1 MHIMHP
7 RAESAAP
14 SSLALPT
21 IHQPPPNLTC
31 CRRTANLAGLHPPRS
46 KSREP
51 LQNAVSPL
59 QCALHSLQAE
69 LDRRGLA
76 HTVIMEDGPRSR
88 GAVLRAKPDAALKL
102 LTQPLRPYVRVTP
115 VNPSQRQQRQ
125 HVAAG
130 SAGAAAQE
138 PTPAAPGESQQQQQ
152 QRKTT
157 VSSQRAS
164 HHHC

>member
-76 HTVIMEDGPRSR
+76 HTVIMEDGHVHEAQCFAPN
-88 GAVLRAKPDAALKL
+88 
-102 LTQPLRPYVRVTP
+102 LTPHLNCSP
-115 VNPSQRQQRQ
+115 NP
-125 HVAAG
+125 
-130 SAGAAAQE
+130 
-138 PTPAAPGESQQQQQ
+138 
-152 QRKTT
+152 
-157 VSSQRAS
+157 
-164 HHHC
+164 